1 MEPVKRLV
9 AKAHAPL
16 KKEPPVSCR
25 EAKTIGFDTFKN
37 SLFMFPD
44 SRPEAFQYIQE
55 VLPTL
60 LPPPNKPEDSLK
72 LYKSLNGQ
80 WLEFDFR
87 TNTLYL
93 CSTK

>member
-16 KKEPPVSCR
+16 KKEPPAICK
-25 EAKTIGFDTFKN
+25 EAKTIGFDTFKQ
-37 SLFMFPD
+37 SLLMFKD
-44 SRPEAFQYIQE
+44 SRPEAQAYIQE

-72 LYKSLNGQ
+72 LYNNLNGQ
-80 WLEFDFR
+80 WLEFDFGS
-87 TNTLYL
+87 NTLYL

>member
-16 KKEPPVSCR
+16 KKEPPATCKQ
-25 EAKTIGFDTFKN
+25 AKTIAFDTFGTQ
-37 SLFMFPD
+37 LLMFKD
-44 SRPEAFQYIQE
+44 SRPEAQQYIRE

-60 LPPPNKPEDSLK
+60 LPPPNTSEDSIK
-72 LYKSLNGQ
+72 LYNNLNGQ
-80 WLEFDFR
+80 WLEFDF
-87 TNTLYL
+87 TSNTLYL